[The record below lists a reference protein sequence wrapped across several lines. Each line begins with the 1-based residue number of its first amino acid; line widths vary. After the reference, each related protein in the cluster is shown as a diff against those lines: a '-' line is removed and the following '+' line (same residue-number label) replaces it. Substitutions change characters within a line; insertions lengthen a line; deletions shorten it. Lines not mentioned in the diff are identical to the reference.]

1 MASYT
6 RMGVNGLQTLR
17 MALKSIKGNKVR
29 AFLTMLGII
38 IGVSSVIVMVAIGQG
53 STKEVQDQIGSLGT
67 NVLTVSVTG
76 SDVTFKEDDANQ
88 LKDVSGVEAIAPTVS
103 GRVTVKNGQTNT
115 QVSVTGTTSPYLK
128 VRDLELQSGRFI
140 ADLDNDNHSK
150 IAVLGS
156 STARTLFGFGN
167 PVGQYVKVNGTSFRV
182 VGVLQSVGSS
192 LGSSGDSTIFVP
204 LSTAQRLASTTSIG
218 SVYVKVENENM
229 INFTLRRIEQKM
241 FTIIGDEDSYSVS
254 SPEDL
259 METASS
265 VNKTMTLML
274 GGSAAISLIVGGI
287 GIMNIML
294 VSVSERTKEIGIRKA
309 IGAKRGSILLQF
321 LIESMVL
328 SSLGGI
334 IGVVIGVISAKI
346 FTITTGTA
354 IAYSVPVMLLSFVFS
369 LLVGIVFGVFPANK
383 ASKLDPIQALRYE

>member
-1 MASYT
+1 M
-6 RMGVNGLQTLR
+6 RMEVNGLQTIR

-76 SDVTFKEDDANQ
+76 SDVTFKEEDANQ
-88 LKDVSGVEAIAPTVS
+88 IQDVNGVEAIAPTIS
-103 GRVTVKNGQTNT
+103 GRVTVKNGQTNS
-115 QVSVTGTTSPYLK
+115 QVSMIGTTSSYID
-128 VRDLELQSGRFI
+128 VRDLQLQSGRFI

-156 STARTLFGFGN
+156 DTAQTLFGFGD
-167 PVGQYVKVNGTSFRV
+167 PVGESVKVNGTSYKV
-182 VGVLQSVGSS
+182 VGVLESVGSS
-192 LGSSGDSTIFVP
+192 LGTSGDSTIIVP
-204 LSTAQRLASTTSIG
+204 LSTGQRLASTTEIG
-218 SVYVKVENENM
+218 SVYVKVENEDM
-229 INFTLRRIEQKM
+229 INFTSRRIEQTM
-241 FTIIGDEDSYSVS
+241 YTIVGDADSYSVS
-254 SPEDL
+254 SQEDL
-259 METASS
+259 METATS
-265 VNKTMTLML
+265 VNDTMTIML

-309 IGAKRGSILLQF
+309 IGAKRGNILLQF

-334 IGVVIGVISAKI
+334 IGVGIGVISAQI
-346 FTITTGTA
+346 FTLTTGTT
-354 IAYSVPVMLLSFVFS
+354 IAYSVPIMLLSFVFS
-369 LLVGIVFGVFPANK
+369 LLVGVVFGVFPANK
-383 ASKLDPIQALRYE
+383 ASRLDPIQALRYE

>member
-1 MASYT
+1 
-6 RMGVNGLQTLR
+6 

-88 LKDVSGVEAIAPTVS
+88 IQDVTGVVAIAPTIS
-103 GRVTVKNGQTNT
+103 GRVTVKNGQTNA
-115 QVSVTGTTSPYLK
+115 QVSMIGTTSPYLD
-128 VRDLELQSGRFI
+128 VRDLQLQSGRFI

-156 STARTLFGFGN
+156 DTAQSLFGFGD
-167 PVGQYVKVNGTSFRV
+167 PVGESVKVNGTSYKV
-182 VGVLQSVGSS
+182 VGVLDSIGSS
-192 LGSSGDSTIFVP
+192 LGTSGDSTIIVP
-204 LSTAQRLASTTSIG
+204 LSTGQRLASTTEIG
-218 SVYVKVENENM
+218 SVYVKVGNEDM
-229 INFTLRRIEQKM
+229 INFTSRRIEQTM
-241 FTIIGDEDSYSVS
+241 YTIVGDADSYSVS
-254 SPEDL
+254 SQEDL
-259 METASS
+259 METATS
-265 VNKTMTLML
+265 VNETMTLML

-309 IGAKRGSILLQF
+309 IGAKRRNILLQF

-334 IGVVIGVISAKI
+334 IGVGIGIVSAQI
-346 FTITTGTA
+346 FTLTTGTT

-369 LLVGIVFGVFPANK
+369 LLVGVVFGVFPANK

>member
-1 MASYT
+1 
-6 RMGVNGLQTLR
+6 MGVNGLQTIR

-76 SDVTFKEDDANQ
+76 SDVTFKEDDASQ
-88 LKDVSGVEAIAPTVS
+88 IQDVSGVEAIAPTIS
-103 GRVTVKNGQTNT
+103 GRVTVKNGQTNA
-115 QVSVTGTTSPYLK
+115 QVSMIGTTSSYLD
-128 VRDLELQSGRFI
+128 VRDLQLQSGRFI

-156 STARTLFGFGN
+156 DTAQTLFGFGD
-167 PVGQYVKVNGTSFRV
+167 PVGESVKVNGTSYKV
-182 VGVLQSVGSS
+182 VGVLESVGSS
-192 LGSSGDSTIFVP
+192 LGTSGDSTIIVP
-204 LSTAQRLASTTSIG
+204 LSTGQRLASTTEIG
-218 SVYVKVENENM
+218 SVYVKVENEDM
-229 INFTLRRIEQKM
+229 INFTSRRIEQTM
-241 FTIIGDEDSYSVS
+241 YTIVGDADSYSVS
-254 SPEDL
+254 SQEDL
-259 METASS
+259 METATS
-265 VNKTMTLML
+265 VNETMTLML

-287 GIMNIML
+287 GIMNIMF

-309 IGAKRGSILLQF
+309 IGAKRRNILLQF

-334 IGVVIGVISAKI
+334 IGVGIGIVSAQI
-346 FTITTGTA
+346 FTLTTGTT
-354 IAYSVPVMLLSFVFS
+354 IAYSVPVILLSFVFS
-369 LLVGIVFGVFPANK
+369 LLVGVVFGVFPANK

>member
-1 MASYT
+1 MRT
-6 RMGVNGLQTLR
+6 IR

-88 LKDVSGVEAIAPTVS
+88 IQDVTGVVAIAPTIS
-103 GRVTVKNGQTNT
+103 GRVTVKNGQTNA
-115 QVSVTGTTSPYLK
+115 QVSMIGTTSPYLD
-128 VRDLELQSGRFI
+128 VRDLQLQSGRFI

-156 STARTLFGFGN
+156 DTAQSLFGFGD
-167 PVGQYVKVNGTSFRV
+167 PVGESVKVNGTSYKV
-182 VGVLQSVGSS
+182 VGVLDSIGSS
-192 LGSSGDSTIFVP
+192 LGTSGDSTIIVP
-204 LSTAQRLASTTSIG
+204 LSTGQRLASTTEIG
-218 SVYVKVENENM
+218 SVYVKVGNEDM
-229 INFTLRRIEQKM
+229 INFTSRRIEQTM
-241 FTIIGDEDSYSVS
+241 YTIVGDADSYSVS
-254 SPEDL
+254 SQEDL
-259 METASS
+259 METATS
-265 VNKTMTLML
+265 VNETMTLML

-309 IGAKRGSILLQF
+309 IGAKRRNILLQF

-334 IGVVIGVISAKI
+334 IGVGIGIVSAQI
-346 FTITTGTA
+346 FTLTTGTT

-369 LLVGIVFGVFPANK
+369 LLVGVVFGVFPANK

>member
-1 MASYT
+1 M
-6 RMGVNGLQTLR
+6 QTIR

-76 SDVTFKEDDANQ
+76 SDVTFKEDDASQ
-88 LKDVSGVEAIAPTVS
+88 IQDVSGVEAIAPTIS
-103 GRVTVKNGQTNT
+103 GRVTVKNGQTNA
-115 QVSVTGTTSPYLK
+115 QVSMIGTTSSYLD
-128 VRDLELQSGRFI
+128 VRDLQLQLGRFI
-140 ADLDNDNHSK
+140 SDLDNDNHSK

-156 STARTLFGFGN
+156 DTAQTLFGFGD
-167 PVGQYVKVNGTSFRV
+167 PVGESVKVNGTSYKV
-182 VGVLQSVGSS
+182 VGVLESVGSS
-192 LGSSGDSTIFVP
+192 LGTSGDSTIIVP
-204 LSTAQRLASTTSIG
+204 LSTGQRLASTTEIG

-229 INFTLRRIEQKM
+229 INFTSRRIEQTM
-241 FTIIGDEDSYSVS
+241 YTIVGDADSYSVS
-254 SPEDL
+254 SQEDL
-259 METASS
+259 METATS
-265 VNKTMTLML
+265 VNETMTLML

-309 IGAKRGSILLQF
+309 IGAKRRNILLQF

-334 IGVVIGVISAKI
+334 IGVGIGIVSAQI
-346 FTITTGTA
+346 FTLTTGTT
-354 IAYSVPVMLLSFVFS
+354 IAYSVPVVLLSFVFS
-369 LLVGIVFGVFPANK
+369 LLIGVLFGVFPANK

>member
-1 MASYT
+1 M
-6 RMGVNGLQTLR
+6 RMEVNGLQTIR

-76 SDVTFKEDDANQ
+76 SDVTFKEEDANQ
-88 LKDVSGVEAIAPTVS
+88 IQGVTGVEAIAPTIS
-103 GRVTVKNGQTNT
+103 GRVTVKNGQTNA
-115 QVSVTGTTSPYLK
+115 QVSMTGTTSSYLD
-128 VRDLELQSGRFI
+128 VRDLQLQSGRFI
-140 ADLDNDNHSK
+140 ADLDNENHSK

-156 STARTLFGFGN
+156 DTAQTLFGLGD
-167 PVGQYVKVNGTSFRV
+167 PVGESVKVNGTSYKV
-182 VGVLQSVGSS
+182 VGVLESVGSS
-192 LGSSGDSTIFVP
+192 LGTSGDSTIIVP
-204 LSTAQRLASTTSIG
+204 LSTGQRLAATTEIG
-218 SVYVKVENENM
+218 SVYVKVENEDM
-229 INFTLRRIEQKM
+229 INFTTRRIEQTM
-241 FTIIGDEDSYSVS
+241 YTIVGDADSYNVS
-254 SPEDL
+254 SQEDL
-259 METASS
+259 METATS
-265 VNKTMTLML
+265 VNETMTLML

-309 IGAKRGSILLQF
+309 IGAKRANILLQF

-334 IGVVIGVISAKI
+334 IGVGIGVISAQI
-346 FTITTGTA
+346 FTLTTGTT

-369 LLVGIVFGVFPANK
+369 LFVGVVFGVFPANK

>member
-1 MASYT
+1 
-6 RMGVNGLQTLR
+6 
-17 MALKSIKGNKVR
+17 
-29 AFLTMLGII
+29 MLGII

-88 LKDVSGVEAIAPTVS
+88 IQDVTGVEAIAPTIS
-103 GRVTVKNGQTNT
+103 GRVTVKNGETNA
-115 QVSVTGTTSPYLK
+115 QVSMTGTTSSYLD
-128 VRDLELQSGRFI
+128 VRDLQLQSGRFI
-140 ADLDNDNHSK
+140 ADLDNENHSK

-156 STARTLFGFGN
+156 DTAQTLFGLGD
-167 PVGQYVKVNGTSFRV
+167 PVGESVKVNGTSYKV
-182 VGVLQSVGSS
+182 VGVLESVGSS
-192 LGSSGDSTIFVP
+192 LGTSGDSTIIVP
-204 LSTAQRLASTTSIG
+204 LSTGQRLASTTEIG
-218 SVYVKVENENM
+218 SVYVKVENEDM
-229 INFTLRRIEQKM
+229 INFTTRRIEQTM
-241 FTIIGDEDSYSVS
+241 YTIVGDADSYSVS
-254 SPEDL
+254 SQEDL
-259 METASS
+259 METATS
-265 VNKTMTLML
+265 VNDTMTLML

-309 IGAKRGSILLQF
+309 IGAKRANILLQF

-334 IGVVIGVISAKI
+334 IGVGIGVIGAQI
-346 FTITTGTA
+346 FTLTTGTA

-369 LLVGIVFGVFPANK
+369 LLVGVVFGVFPANK

>member
-1 MASYT
+1 ME
-6 RMGVNGLQTLR
+6 VNGLQTMK

-76 SDVTFKEDDANQ
+76 SDVSFKEENAKQ
-88 LKDVSGVEAIAPTVS
+88 IQDVNGVEAVAPTVS
-103 GRVTVKNGQTNT
+103 GRVTVKNGQTNA
-115 QVSVTGTTSPYLK
+115 QVSMTGTTSSYLN

-140 ADLDNDNHSK
+140 ADLDHENHSK

-156 STARTLFGFGN
+156 DTAQTLFGLGD
-167 PVGQYVKVNGTSFRV
+167 PVGESVKVNGTSYTV
-182 VGVLQSVGSS
+182 VGVLKSVGSS
-192 LGSSGDSTIFVP
+192 LGTSGDSTIFVP
-204 LSTAQRLASTTSIG
+204 LSTGQRLASSTEIG
-218 SVYVKVENENM
+218 SLYVKVENEDR
-229 INFTLRRIEQKM
+229 INFVSRNIEQTM
-241 FTIIGDEDSYSVS
+241 FTMIGDEDSYNVS
-254 SPEDL
+254 SQEDL

-265 VNKTMTLML
+265 VNRTMTLML
-274 GGSAAISLIVGGI
+274 GGSAGISLIVGGI

-309 IGAKRGSILLQF
+309 VGAKRGSILLQF

-328 SSLGGI
+328 SSIGGI
-334 IGVVIGVISAKI
+334 IGVGTGVLSAQI
-346 FTITTGTA
+346 FTLTSGTT
-354 IAYSVPVMLLSFVFS
+354 IAFSIPVMLLSFVFS
-369 LLVGIVFGVFPANK
+369 LFVGVVFGVFPANK

>member
-1 MASYT
+1 M
-6 RMGVNGLQTLR
+6 NGLQTLK
-17 MALKSIKGNKVR
+17 MALKSIKSNKIR

-76 SDVTFKEDDANQ
+76 SDVTFKEE
-88 LKDVSGVEAIAPTVS
+88 DVEQIQAVDGIKEIAPTVS
-103 GRVTVKNGQTNT
+103 GRVTAKNGKTNS
-115 QVSVTGTTSPYLK
+115 QVSMIGTTSSYLT
-128 VRDLELQSGRFI
+128 VRDLKLQSGRFI
-140 ADLDNDNHSK
+140 ADLDNDYHSK

-156 STARTLFGFGN
+156 DTAQTLFGLGD
-167 PVGQYVKVNGTSFRV
+167 PVGESVKVNGTSYKV
-182 VGVLQSVGSS
+182 VGVLESVGSS
-192 LGSSGDSTIFVP
+192 LGSSGDNMILVP
-204 LSTAQRLASTTSIG
+204 LSTGQRLASTTNIG
-218 SVYVKVENENM
+218 TTYVKVENEEM
-229 INFTLRRIEQKM
+229 MDLLSILIERTM
-241 FTIIGDEDSYSVS
+241 YSIVGDADSYSVS
-254 SPEDL
+254 SPQDL

-265 VNKTMTLML
+265 VNETMTLML

-309 IGAKRGSILLQF
+309 IGAKRKNILLQF
-321 LIESMVL
+321 LIEAVVL
-328 SSLGGI
+328 SSLGGL
-334 IGVVIGVISAKI
+334 IGVGIGVISAHV
-346 FTITTGTA
+346 FTLATGTA
-354 IAYSVPVMLLSFVFS
+354 TVYSIPVMLLSFVFS